1 MPLKMKLATA
11 KLIKPKLSERRR
23 KRIDKR
29 IDRKDAAI
37 QRKTA
42 KIDKK
47 QNKRNQLAKE
57 LYDKY
62 GQKDYERIRTD
73 ASFAASLPVGDRNK
87 IRSINALAKSEARKY
102 KSSRRKERKINKLLD
117 KAYNKPKKARL
128 YKMTKKDIKEDFL
141 RGKHMMY

>member
-11 KLIKPKLSERRR
+11 KLIKPKLSERRK

-42 KIDKK
+42 KFDKK
-47 QNKRNQLAKE
+47 QNERYKLAKE

-62 GQKDYERIRTD
+62 GEKDYDRIRKDT
-73 ASFAASLPVGDRNK
+73 SFVASLPASDRGK
-87 IRSINALAKSEARKY
+87 VRSINALAKSEARKY
-102 KSSRRKERKINKLLD
+102 KSTKRKERKINKLLD

>member
-62 GQKDYERIRTD
+62 GEKDYERIRTD
-73 ASFAASLPVGDRNK
+73 ASYAASLPVSDRNK
-87 IRSINALAKSEARKY
+87 IRSINALAKSRQENISLPEEK
-102 KSSRRKERKINKLLD
+102 KERLTS
-117 KAYNKPKKARL
+117 Y
-128 YKMTKKDIKEDFL
+128 
-141 RGKHMMY
+141 